1 MLSLILKDKKFDIEN
16 LLSFLNKT
24 GLSESNFIENFGE
37 IDSSENFYY
46 LMDLKEKLKN
56 FNINSAIIE
65 KKEIKLPSPIQIKK
79 IEIEGEIIKFFAEKF
94 FSANFKDIDIIAL
107 GIIYKT
113 IFSYNPHKENNLYE
127 IENKILGTNQISKD
141 INFYLEIFLK
151 NNARICANSEELDY
165 YSSLTKKE
173 FSSYINFKNLLLD
186 LKKFS
191 TQAITNKTFDLFSQ
205 NKNIKYFIYT
215 EYREF
220 ENEIIWLQRVKNNLY
235 ER

>member
-1 MLSLILKDKKFDIEN
+1 MFSLILKDKKFDIEN
-16 LLSFLNKT
+16 LLSFLNMI
-24 GLSESNFIENFGE
+24 GLSETNFIKNYGE
-37 IDSSENFYY
+37 IYTSENFYS

-56 FNINSAIIE
+56 FDINSAIIE
-65 KKEIKLPSPIQIKK
+65 KKLINLPSPIQVKK
-79 IEIEGEIIKFFAEKF
+79 IEIKGEIIKFFAEKI

-107 GIIYKT
+107 GIIHKT
-113 IFSYNPHKENNLYE
+113 FFSYNPYIENNLYE
-127 IENKILGTNQISKD
+127 IENKILGTNQISKN
-141 INFYLEIFLK
+141 INFYLE
-151 NNARICANSEELDY
+151 ICANSEELDY
-165 YSSLTKKE
+165 SSSLTKKE

-191 TQAITNKTFDLFSQ
+191 TKALTNKTFDLFSQ

-220 ENEIIWLQRVKNNLY
+220 ENEIIWLQQVKNNLY